1 MDDYSHQ
8 MPEIKSKFFIVKTVF
23 PYEDGEV
30 RTGPELKSWA
40 LSHNKCCGLYLG
52 AGINWY
58 LEFTEEKS
66 PSNLRVLL
74 SHIDNI
80 CVKRITEEF
89 FKKAIEDPST
99 KNLIEKRGIPIIKE
113 SNVRTYDYKT
123 VHTNNETYNNKPIG
137 TNDEFYLTTFK
148 MDIQVKNLK
157 QVQGMVKQI
166 SFNNPEH
173 KTIELHL
180 AIGLYKKTTD
190 TFIDFYVDPNNLS
203 TSLTPAQFSNL
214 VARGV
219 ADKETKKIFPEFCDG
234 NVLNHYLNFARHDTI
249 ELIGLEPDEFVT
261 LDCYTIIRKHGIFEG
276 PHWVTYSFSF

>member
-1 MDDYSHQ
+1 MGDYSPD
-8 MPEIKSKFFIVKTVF
+8 MPELKSKFFCVKIVENDLQPSFITS
-23 PYEDGEV
+23 DLL
-30 RTGPELKSWA
+30 TWA
-40 LSHNKCCGLYLG
+40 KAHNKSCGFYVKS
-52 AGINWY
+52 ATDIY
-58 LEFTEEKS
+58 LEFTEEKLT
-66 PSNLRVLL
+66 SNLRVLL

-80 CVKRITEEF
+80 LVKRVKEDEF
-89 FKKAIEDPST
+89 KQAVLNST
-99 KNLIEKRGIPIIKE
+99 NKIEKSEKNTE
-113 SNVRTYDYKT
+113 SNVRAYDYKT
-123 VHTNNETYNNKPIG
+123 VLTNNTTYDNKPIG

-166 SFNNPEH
+166 SFKNPEN
-173 KTIELHL
+173 KTIELNL

-234 NVLNHYLNFARHDTI
+234 NVLNYYLNFARHDTI
-249 ELIGLEPDEFVT
+249 ELIGLEPDDFVT
-261 LDCYTIIRKHGIFEG
+261 LDCYTIIRKQGIFEG
-276 PHWVTYSFSF
+276 PYWVTYSFSF